1 MKKLTFLLFLI
12 LFPTALHA
20 ASLVE
25 RVSGYILL
33 QVEQAGEAWYV
44 YPSTQERYYLGR
56 PTDAFSIMREL
67 GLGISNADLTSLFG
81 SLPNTSIAN
90 TFSPSNKTL
99 ANRLSGQILLQVE
112 GKGEAYYIYPG
123 DKKGYYL
130 GRPDDAFAVMRELG
144 LGITDAD
151 LSLIEISDGSLLT
164 DAVVRASQEKYTLFS
179 TLLAFN
185 PNDGFNGQI
194 ESALENGWLAFTQ
207 DEDAFQTYLDSLDRH
222 FAQTVELAA
231 TTGYAM
237 DREIPGAFVWNVI
250 QPEEGGAY
258 QWDLTDRVVAAVG
271 DAGMRISAVI
281 QPFAAWD
288 QDSVPDGCQAVDFAY
303 YDYKADTPTDW
314 DAYEAFLTALV
325 ERYDGN
331 GVSDMPGLNTAINEW
346 EIGNEYDG
354 TCGGDL
360 NEPENYLKLLA
371 HTTPIIKAADA
382 DAVIL
387 NAGALELNSNV
398 RDIAAYWE
406 SFFEQGGGDYIDA
419 FNFHYN
425 LEKQG
430 ARSSAEEFIEHLE
443 FFEGLLNEYDLE
455 MPMWITEFGTF
466 SGTAL
471 VDGGRRRVTQ
481 TEDFQA
487 AWYFRY
493 GVLAAA
499 HGVETIFLD
508 MQGMDNSSIGGSA
521 IYDQDGTERAYAKGL
536 RALAQSLEEA
546 AFVDEVAQNQFLFI
560 DGDTSMYALLDGE
573 LPQDVEGTVRVLTH
587 LGEESEMDARLV
599 TSTSSSPVL
608 VLIP

>member
-1 MKKLTFLLFLI
+1 MKKISLLLFII
-12 LFPTALHA
+12 LFPTSLHA

-44 YPSTQERYYLGR
+44 SPSTQERYYLGR
-56 PTDAFSIMREL
+56 PADAFSIMREL
-67 GLGISNADLTSLFG
+67 GLGISNADLASLFG
-81 SLPNTSIAN
+81 SLPDTSKAD
-90 TFSPSNKTL
+90 TFSSSNKTL

-151 LSLIEISDGSLLT
+151 LSLIEISDDSLST
-164 DAVVRASQEKYTLFS
+164 GTVSATQEKYSLFS

-185 PNDGFNGQI
+185 PNDGFDGKI

-207 DEDAFQTYLDSLDRH
+207 DEDAFQNYLDSLDRH
-222 FAQTVELAA
+222 FAQTVQLAA
-231 TTGYAM
+231 ATGYAI

-250 QPEEGGAY
+250 QPEEDGDY
-258 QWDLTDRVVAAVG
+258 QWDLTDRVVTAVG
-271 DAGMRISAVI
+271 DAGMRISGVI

-288 QDSVPDGCQAVDFAY
+288 QDSIPDGCAAVDFAY

-314 DAYEAFLTALV
+314 NAYEAFLTALV
-325 ERYDGN
+325 ERYDGD
-331 GVSDMPGLNTAINEW
+331 GVNDMPGLSTAINEW

-360 NEPENYLKLLA
+360 NEPENYLELLE
-371 HTTPIIKAADA
+371 HTSPTIKSADA

-406 SFFEQGGGDYIDA
+406 SFFEQGGGDYIDT

-430 ARSSAEEFIEHLE
+430 ARNTAEEFVEHLE
-443 FFEGLLNEYDLE
+443 FFESLLEKYNLE

-481 TEDFQA
+481 SEDFQA

-521 IYDQDGTERAYAKGL
+521 IYDQDGNERAFAQGL
-536 RALAQSLEEA
+536 RLLAQSLEEA
-546 AFVDEVAQNQFLFI
+546 DFVDEVAENQFLFI
-560 DGDTSMYALLDGE
+560 DGDTILYALLDGE

-587 LGEESEMDARLV
+587 LGDESEMDARSV

-608 VLIP
+608 VFIP